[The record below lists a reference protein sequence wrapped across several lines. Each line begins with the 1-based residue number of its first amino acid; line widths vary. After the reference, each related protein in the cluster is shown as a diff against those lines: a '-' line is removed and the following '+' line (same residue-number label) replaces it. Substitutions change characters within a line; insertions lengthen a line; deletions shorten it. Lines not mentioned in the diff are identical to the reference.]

1 MKLAVSCLFIEK
13 INISTKLFARHSM
26 LISTDFMLNL
36 RQNKKLSACSFLNK
50 LLFHNNIAANNQM
63 AEQLIG
69 EAYVYT
75 TN

>member
-1 MKLAVSCLFIEK
+1 
-13 INISTKLFARHSM
+13 M

-63 AEQLIG
+63 AEQLIR

>member
-1 MKLAVSCLFIEK
+1 
-13 INISTKLFARHSM
+13 M